1 MTTHIFGMILT
12 QEGTFSNNRGEGEG
26 TTANLQK
33 VFRDGDQWSTV
44 SAEAIRYALRESW
57 QQNGEKLNRKMPDH
71 TRSVYSDSEFKDGE
85 WQKRLD
91 DDLLGF
97 MRADKSTLARRA
109 PLEVTRAIS
118 ITPWRGETMH
128 NFASPGTNLSS
139 DYEENHGELKLKDNA
154 SPHPYAVEVHHTR
167 YQFGFALTPD
177 ALGREGNTGQSKHKS
192 DEIKN
197 RVEKALMG
205 LVSLRRV
212 GGAHARYFAD
222 YSAAVIVLRVT
233 TDPAPRF
240 LYCFEQD
247 ERDNIGVPRLAKMA
261 GDDNTDILAN
271 ELIVG
276 ATIPLVELDDLR
288 ENGVV
293 VKDGAKAAVNAA
305 CEKVEKIKNQSHGSE
320 NTDDTK

>member
-1 MTTHIFGMILT
+1 MTTHIFGMVLT

-33 VFRDGDQWSTV
+33 VFRDGDQWTTV

-57 QQNGEKLNRKMPDH
+57 QQDKECLNRKMPDH
-71 TRSVYSDSEFKDGE
+71 TKSVYSDSKFEDGK
-85 WQKRLD
+85 WQEYLD

-97 MRADKSTLARRA
+97 MRADSPTRARRA

-118 ITPWRGETMH
+118 VTPWRGETMH
-128 NFASPGTNLSS
+128 NFSSPGTNLSS
-139 DYEENHGELKLKDNA
+139 DYETRDDKLKLKDSA
-154 SPHPYAVEVHHTR
+154 SPHPHAVEVHHTR

-177 ALGREGNTGQSKHKS
+177 AIGREGNIDPSKHECK
-192 DEIKN
+192 EIK
-197 RVEKALMG
+197 RRIEKALMG

-222 YSAAVIVLRVT
+222 YSAAAVVLRVT

-240 LYCFEQD
+240 LYCFDQD
-247 ERDNIGVPRLAKMA
+247 ERGNINIPRLAKMA
-261 GDDNTDILAN
+261 VDEDSDIPAK

-276 ATIPLVELDDLR
+276 ATIPVMGLDDLSKK
-288 ENGVV
+288 GTV
-293 VKDGAKAAVNAA
+293 VKDGVKAAVKKAVA
-305 CEKVEKIKNQSHGSE
+305 KWE
-320 NTDDTK
+320 NPICGNSKTDDTE

>member
-57 QQNGEKLNRKMPDH
+57 QQNEEKLNRKMPDH
-71 TRSVYSDSEFKDGE
+71 TRSVYSDSKFGKWWEH
-85 WQKRLD
+85 LD
-91 DDLLGF
+91 DDVLGY
-97 MRADKSTLARRA
+97 MYAKRATLSRRA

-139 DYEENHGELKLKDNA
+139 DYENDGKWKLKDNA
-154 SPHPYAVEVHHTR
+154 SPHPYAVEIHHTR

-177 ALGREGNTGQSKHKS
+177 ALGREGNTGQGKHKP
-192 DEIKN
+192 DEIKK
-197 RVEKALMG
+197 RIETTLMG

-222 YSAAVIVLRVT
+222 YSAAVIILRVT

-247 ERDNIGVPRLAKMA
+247 ERDNIGVPRLAKMVD
-261 GDDNTDILAN
+261 GDNTDILAN

-276 ATIPLVELDDLR
+276 VTIPIVELDYLR
-288 ENGVV
+288 EKDVV
-293 VKDGAKAAVNAA
+293 VKDGAKAAVK
-305 CEKVEKIKNQSHGSE
+305 EVWKKVEELKQQGSGNE
-320 NTDDTK
+320 NTVDTK